1 MMRTV
6 SLFSGCG
13 GMDMGAE
20 RAGAEIVAA
29 NDILQEA
36 RDTYRRWF
44 PGVDFVHAPIAMVER
59 FPSAELVIGGY
70 PCQSF
75 TLGGRRR
82 PSTDPRSHLYAQ
94 FARCVDQV
102 SPKYFV
108 AENVSGMKGLENG
121 RWLAAQLELF
131 AGLGKA
137 GGYHLNWQ
145 VLRAEEYGVP
155 QRRKRLFIVGVRR
168 DLHAV
173 YCFPE
178 TTHGTGSR
186 PSEPALKPFAS
197 HGDAIAHLPLWPD
210 GEFYQRPHDP
220 EGHWPWW
227 YLSRN
232 RKAPWDAP
240 SYTVVSNS
248 RHVTV
253 HPASPVMKMVW
264 SNLADGFKQRWEFS
278 DEYDHLDDHP
288 ERPVLEVPR
297 RLSWREVA
305 LIQTFPSGFEPSGTM
320 DRKYEQIGNAVPPLL
335 VEALLRPLIDGSGL
349 VERIEEGGS
358 TVAQRSLLD

>member
-1 MMRTV
+1 MRTV

-13 GMDMGAE
+13 GMDMGAD
-20 RAGAEIVAA
+20 RAGAEIVFA
-29 NDILQEA
+29 NDILPEA
-36 RDTYRRWF
+36 RETYRRWF
-44 PGVDFVHAPIAMVER
+44 PDVEFNHGPIADVER
-59 FPSAELVIGGY
+59 LPSADLVIGGY

-82 PSTDPRSHLYAQ
+82 PSTDPRSLLYAQ
-94 FARCVDQV
+94 FARCVDDI
-102 SPKYFV
+102 SPRFFV

-121 RWLAAQLELF
+121 RWLAAQLDLF
-131 AGLGKA
+131 AELGRG
-137 GGYHLNWQ
+137 GGYRLSWQ
-145 VLRAEEYGVP
+145 MVRAEEYGVP

-168 DLHAV
+168 DLKAT
-173 YCFPE
+173 YTFPHP
-178 TTHGTGSR
+178 THGSGPR
-186 PSEPALKPFAS
+186 AQVLGLKPLAS
-197 HGDAIAHLPLWPD
+197 HGDAIAHLPLWPE
-210 GEFYQRPHDP
+210 GEFYERPHDP

-232 RKAPWDAP
+232 RKADWDAP

-253 HPASPVMKMVW
+253 HPASPSMKMVW

-278 DEYDHLDDHP
+278 NEYEHLKGHP

-297 RLSWREVA
+297 RLSWREAA
-305 LIQTFPSGFEPSGTM
+305 LLQTFPSGFEPAGTM

-335 VEALLRPLIDGSGL
+335 VEALLRPLIDESGL
-349 VERIEEGGS
+349 VEPSATQEEPP
-358 TVAQRSLLD
+358 AQPPLLD